1 LLKLGDPVTTPT
13 VYIALCCMLIA
24 ILVRAQS
31 TRNIT
36 QAEPA
41 RAVAARNSVH
51 AEFTL
56 RDGIPI
62 RLRLKRNLSSS
73 NATVGQFVDFE
84 VLEEVTVNGVV
95 VIPKGGKAMGSVTE
109 AIPKKRMRRAGRLEI
124 VLDYVRLTDRET
136 AAVRAVEDAGGGS
149 NATERPAGIVTT
161 GLLFWP
167 GAPFVLFVHGKDMTI
182 PKGAEVT
189 AYVNGD
195 LKLNATKFVL
205 AAGANGSAPTSAST
219 PALSSTA
226 PVPLSAVLGSI
237 EVHSSPES
245 AEVYADGSFIG
256 DAPATLKL
264 SAGQHSIKVILSG
277 YEEWSRELSVESGS
291 EAHLTATLKRL
302 D

>member
-1 LLKLGDPVTTPT
+1 
-13 VYIALCCMLIA
+13 MLIA

-31 TRNIT
+31 TRNNT

-41 RAVAARNSVH
+41 RAVAAKNSVH

-136 AAVRAVEDAGGGS
+136 AAVRAVEDAGSKS
-149 NATERPAGIVTT
+149 NAAERPAGIVTT

-167 GAPFVLFVHGKDMTI
+167 GAPFVLFAHGKDITI

-195 LKLNATKFVL
+195 LKLNATKFAQ
-205 AAGANGSAPTSAST
+205 AAGAIGSAPTSAST

-226 PVPLSAVLGSI
+226 PVPPSAVLGSI

-245 AEVYADGSFIG
+245 ADVYADGSFIG
-256 DAPATLKL
+256 NAPATLKL
-264 SAGQHSIKVILSG
+264 SAGHHSIKVTLSG
-277 YEEWSRELSVESGS
+277 YEEWSRELSVLSGS
-291 EAHLTATLKRL
+291 EAYLTATLKRL